1 MGASRSAQSLAAG
14 RKRLLGTELLSK
26 ASSGSTAVALSAGGW
41 LALRPPEIV
50 EPEPV
55 TPRGQTIYA
64 KESLMNR
71 QVRSTWS
78 SVPAKVV
85 LAALLVVLP
94 VARGSAGDIYVNQNA
109 TGANNGTSWANAYK
123 DLQPAL
129 IAAVSGDTLR
139 VAQGVYKPTAG
150 YSRAPTFQLKN
161 RVTLYGGYPTGGG
174 TRNPAANVTTLSGDT
189 GTVGDASDNS
199 YHVVTGSGTDNT
211 AVLDGFTITGGNAS
225 GGDPDDRG
233 GGMYSKAGSPTVQNV
248 IFTGNSATNDG
259 GGMYGGDP
267 RLTNVT
273 FTSNSATN
281 GGGMYDGCAV
291 LGSGGTL
298 TNVTFS
304 GNSASSSGGG
314 MYNKDNY
321 SSLTNVTFSGNSAG
335 KHGGGVYNDGSNPR
349 VRNAVLWGNTPNQIG
364 NLGGSAPV
372 VTDSVVQGGYAAG
385 TNIITADP
393 KLGTLG
399 YYGGYTQTIPLLA
412 GSSAIDGANP
422 AYAPTTDQ
430 RGVTRPQGVGDDI
443 GAYESCSTAPPTL
456 TSITPNNGANTGPV
470 DITNLAGTGFVTG
483 ATVKLTKAGQGDIE
497 GISVTVVSSTKIT
510 CRFDLS
516 GAAAG
521 PWNVVL
527 TNPDT
532 QGGTLA
538 NGFTVTAP
546 G

>member
-174 TRNPAANVTTLSGDT
+174 TRNPAANVTTLSGDI
-189 GTVGDASDNS
+189 GTVGDNSDNS
-199 YHVVTGSGTDNT
+199 YHVVTGRETDNT

-304 GNSASSSGGG
+304 GNRAGGNGGGMYVSSSQLTNVSFSGNSASSSGGG
-314 MYNKDNY
+314 MYWTRDL
-321 SSLTNVTFSGNSAG
+321 SVRQTLANVTFSGNRAG
-335 KHGGGVYNDGSNPR
+335 KNGGGIYNAGSSPT
-349 VRNAVLWGNTPNQIG
+349 VRNTVLWGNTPDQI
-364 NLGGSAPV
+364 
-372 VTDSVVQGGYAAG
+372 
-385 TNIITADP
+385 
-393 KLGTLG
+393 
-399 YYGGYTQTIPLLA
+399 
-412 GSSAIDGANP
+412 
-422 AYAPTTDQ
+422 
-430 RGVTRPQGVGDDI
+430 
-443 GAYESCSTAPPTL
+443 
-456 TSITPNNGANTGPV
+456 
-470 DITNLAGTGFVTG
+470 
-483 ATVKLTKAGQGDIE
+483 
-497 GISVTVVSSTKIT
+497 
-510 CRFDLS
+510 
-516 GAAAG
+516 
-521 PWNVVL
+521 
-527 TNPDT
+527 
-532 QGGTLA
+532 A

>member
-1 MGASRSAQSLAAG
+1 M
-14 RKRLLGTELLSK
+14 GTELLLQALS
-26 ASSGSTAVALSAGGW
+26 APAVVALSAGGW

-174 TRNPAANVTTLSGDT
+174 TRNPAANVTTLSGDI
-189 GTVGDASDNS
+189 GTVGDNSDNS
-199 YHVVTGSGTDNT
+199 YHVVTGRETDNT

-273 FTSNSATN
+273 FTGNRAGGN
-281 GGGMYDGCAV
+281 GGGMYV
-291 LGSGGTL
+291 SSSQL
-298 TNVTFS
+298 TNVSFS

-314 MYNKDNY
+314 MYWTRDL
-321 SSLTNVTFSGNSAG
+321 SVRQTLANVTFSGNRAG
-335 KHGGGVYNDGSNPR
+335 KNGGGIYNAGSSPT
-349 VRNAVLWGNTPNQIG
+349 VRNTVLWGNTPDQI
-364 NLGGSAPV
+364 
-372 VTDSVVQGGYAAG
+372 
-385 TNIITADP
+385 
-393 KLGTLG
+393 
-399 YYGGYTQTIPLLA
+399 
-412 GSSAIDGANP
+412 
-422 AYAPTTDQ
+422 
-430 RGVTRPQGVGDDI
+430 
-443 GAYESCSTAPPTL
+443 
-456 TSITPNNGANTGPV
+456 
-470 DITNLAGTGFVTG
+470 
-483 ATVKLTKAGQGDIE
+483 
-497 GISVTVVSSTKIT
+497 
-510 CRFDLS
+510 
-516 GAAAG
+516 
-521 PWNVVL
+521 
-527 TNPDT
+527 
-532 QGGTLA
+532 A

>member
-1 MGASRSAQSLAAG
+1 MVPALHPSKIPAAASRSSRAAGAASSRAMGASRSAQSLAAG
-14 RKRLLGTELLSK
+14 RKRLLGTELLSQ
-26 ASSGSTAVALSAGGW
+26 ASSGPTAVALSAGGW

-94 VARGSAGDIYVNQNA
+94 VARGSAGDIYVDQNA

-174 TRNPAANVTTLSGDT
+174 TRNPAANVTTLSGDI
-189 GTVGDASDNS
+189 GTVGDNSDNS
-199 YHVVTGSGTDNT
+199 YHVVTGRETDNT

-259 GGMYGGDP
+259 GGMY
-267 RLTNVT
+267 
-273 FTSNSATN
+273 
-281 GGGMYDGCAV
+281 YDA
-291 LGSGGTL
+291 GGTL
-298 TNVTFS
+298 TNVTFA
-304 GNSASSSGGG
+304 GNAATNGGG
-314 MYNKDNY
+314 MYRRLRGARQRRDADECH
-321 SSLTNVTFSGNSAG
+321 LQ
-335 KHGGGVYNDGSNPR
+335 R
-349 VRNAVLWGNTPNQIG
+349 Q
-364 NLGGSAPV
+364 LGQLLRRR
-372 VTDSVVQGGYAAG
+372 DVQQGQLLEP
-385 TNIITADP
+385 D
-393 KLGTLG
+393 KRHLQRQLG
-399 YYGGYTQTIPLLA
+399 
-412 GSSAIDGANP
+412 
-422 AYAPTTDQ
+422 
-430 RGVTRPQGVGDDI
+430 
-443 GAYESCSTAPPTL
+443 
-456 TSITPNNGANTGPV
+456 
-470 DITNLAGTGFVTG
+470 
-483 ATVKLTKAGQGDIE
+483 
-497 GISVTVVSSTKIT
+497 
-510 CRFDLS
+510 
-516 GAAAG
+516 
-521 PWNVVL
+521 W
-527 TNPDT
+527 
-532 QGGTLA
+532 
-538 NGFTVTAP
+538 
-546 G
+546 